1 MCVILV
7 CPPEVRPAAKI
18 LEACARA
25 NPHGAGVGWRQRG
38 KVHWMKNLDPDE
50 VGQLLDQIAGEAVIH
65 FRWASVGGV
74 DPRLCHPFP
83 VDAMAGTK
91 LSGTANR
98 LLFHNGTW
106 AGWKAALDHV
116 LKQNERDSL
125 PGPMSDSRAMALL
138 VHSLRDPSV
147 LHHVQGRVVLFGAK
161 KTELFGPWQS
171 WGGMSCSNLGFV
183 YEIEREKRPPKR
195 KAVLDA
201 AADEQLALFAGKE
214 AVL

>member
-7 CPPEVRPAAKI
+7 CPPAVRPGTKI
-18 LEACARA
+18 LEACHRG

-38 KVHWMKNLDPDE
+38 KVHWMKNLAADE
-50 VGQLLDQIAGEAVIH
+50 VSQLLPQLDGEIVIH

-106 AGWKAALDHV
+106 GRWKEALEHV
-116 LKQNERDSL
+116 FTQYERESL

-138 VHSLRDPSV
+138 VHALRTSSV
-147 LHHVQGRVVLFGAK
+147 LNSVQGRVVLFGSK
-161 KTELFGPWQS
+161 KTELFGTWQNY
-171 WGGMSCSNLGFV
+171 GGMRCSNLGFV
-183 YEIEREKRPPKR
+183 YDLERGERPKFRGSPIPLG
-195 KAVLDA
+195 AG
-201 AADEQLALFAGKE
+201 EQLGLFAEKGGR
-214 AVL
+214 

>member
-7 CPPEVRPAAKI
+7 CPPAVRPGAEI
-18 LEACARA
+18 LEACHRG

-50 VGQLLDQIAGEAVIH
+50 VEQLIDQLEGEIVIH

-106 AGWKAALDHV
+106 SGWKAALDYV
-116 LKQNERDSL
+116 LRQTSCDS
-125 PGPMSDSRAMALL
+125 PGNLA
-138 VHSLRDPSV
+138 RDP
-147 LHHVQGRVVLFGAK
+147 
-161 KTELFGPWQS
+161 
-171 WGGMSCSNLGFV
+171 
-183 YEIEREKRPPKR
+183 
-195 KAVLDA
+195 
-201 AADEQLALFAGKE
+201 DEA
-214 AVL
+214 